1 MRILLTMPFDRD
13 YKWSGPDLGLGYLA
27 SVLRQKAHSV
37 ELLLQPNQFQSLA
50 ALHDHLVRGSYD
62 LVGIKVFSSQLSPA
76 RQTIAVIR
84 DALPGVCVVVG
95 GPHISGDPAHAFDFV
110 PEADYAVQS
119 EAEVSLPALARFLT
133 VGAIDEASLATIPG
147 LVWRNQESVVVNPI
161 HWIDDLDTIPFPAW
175 DLMPPASFSDRPF
188 NGHSR
193 RRPVAPMV
201 LTRGCP
207 FACSFCGA
215 SRVNGRRVRSRSAAN
230 VMQEIRLLTHQY
242 GVREIQFYDSNCA
255 SRQGPLRQV
264 LQQMIAEG
272 IDVTW
277 SAPNGIRLDS
287 VDEELVRLM
296 KASGCYQVNVGIES
310 GSQRVLRQISKGLR
324 LGTVERATRLLHR
337 GGIEVVGFFMLGF
350 PSETWED
357 IRQTIDLAM
366 RLPLSG
372 ASFSI
377 YCPLP
382 GTRDYETLI
391 VEGKLT
397 QDQVEQFDFVRYENR
412 LSALSHTELRRI
424 QRRAYLRFHLRPRAI
439 MALLRSLNN
448 IDKLGFLLAQ
458 VQDKV
463 FG

>member
-27 SVLRQKAHSV
+27 AALRQQAHSV
-37 ELLLQPNQFQSLA
+37 ALLLQPNLFESPG
-50 ALHDHLVRGSYD
+50 ALRDFLVRGAYD
-62 LVGIKVFSSQLSPA
+62 LVGIKTYSSQLSA
-76 RQTIAVIR
+76 TRQTIALVR
-84 DALPGVCVVVG
+84 DALPNACVVIG
-95 GPHISGDPAHAFDFV
+95 GPHVSGDPVHAFDYV
-110 PEADYAVQS
+110 PQADYAVQS
-119 EAEVSLPALARFLT
+119 EAEVSLPSLAHHLQDAT
-133 VGAIDEASLATIPG
+133 SDPSLLATIPG
-147 LVWRNQESVVVNPI
+147 LVWRDLDRVVVNPI
-161 HWIDDLDTIPFPAW
+161 QWIDDLDTIPFPAW
-175 DLMPPASFSDRPF
+175 DLMPPASFPDRPF

-193 RRPVAPMV
+193 RRPVAPMI

-207 FACSFCGA
+207 YACSFCGA
-215 SRVNGRRVRSRSAAN
+215 SRINGKRVRSRSATD
-230 VMQEIRLLTHQY
+230 VMQEIRLLTEQY

-255 SRQGPLRQV
+255 SRQGPMRQV
-264 LQQMIAEG
+264 LSQMIAEG

-287 VDEELVRLM
+287 VDEDLIRLM

-310 GSQRVLRQISKGLR
+310 GSERILRQVSKGLR
-324 LGTVERATRLLHR
+324 LGTVERATRLLHL

-350 PSETWED
+350 PGETRDD

-382 GTRDYETLI
+382 GTSDYDALI
-391 VEGKLT
+391 AEGKLS
-397 QDQVEQFDFVRYENR
+397 QEQVEQFDFVRYENQ
-412 LSALSHTELRRI
+412 LSELSYAELRRI
-424 QRRAYLRFHLRPRAI
+424 QRQAYLRFHLRPRVI
-439 MALLRSLNN
+439 STLLQSLNSL
-448 IDKLGFLLAQ
+448 DKLGFLLAQ

-463 FG
+463 FD